1 MMSIAIPKALKKGDT
16 VALISASGATP
27 TERLQPAI
35 KAVEKLGF
43 RVVVGETCR
52 TRHGYFAGN
61 DALRAKEL
69 NEMFANPEIDG
80 IFCIRG
86 GYGATR
92 ILPMLD
98 LNMIAQNPKVFAGY
112 SDVTTLHIVF
122 NQQCGFVTYHTPMPS
137 TEFIKEKMDEYT
149 WEYFIKSVTNTEWSD
164 YLLENAIGEPLET
177 LVNGTATGQLVG
189 GNLTLVTASLGTPFE
204 IDLKGKILFLE
215 DIDENVQRIDR
226 MLTQLATSGKL
237 KELAGILLGGWT
249 DCGPMDTKN
258 PKNNLDLNTVFE
270 EILTPLNIPILM
282 NVTCGHVLP
291 TMSLPL
297 GKTITVD
304 ATNKTIRVIG

>member
-1 MMSIAIPKALKKGDT
+1 MSLIIPRSLKKGDT

-35 KAVEKLGF
+35 EAVEKLGF
-43 RVVVGETCR
+43 NVVVGETCR
-52 TRHGYFAGN
+52 TRHGYLAGS
-61 DALRAKEL
+61 DALRAKEV
-69 NEMFANPEIDG
+69 NEMFANPAIDG

-98 LNMIAQNPKVFAGY
+98 LEMIQKNPKVFAGY
-112 SDVTTLHIVF
+112 SDVTALHMVF

-137 TEFIKEKMDEYT
+137 TEFIKPAMDDYT
-149 WEYFIKSVTNTEWSD
+149 WDYFVNSVTNTEWAH
-164 YLLENAIGEPLET
+164 YFLENKSGEEMQTITPG
-177 LVNGTATGQLVG
+177 VATGILTG
-189 GNLTLVTASLGTPFE
+189 GNLTLVAASLGTPYE
-204 IDLKGKILFLE
+204 IDVTGKILFLE

-226 MLTQLATSGKL
+226 MLTQLKLAGKL
-237 KELAGILLGGWT
+237 DACAGIMLGAWT

-258 PKNNLDLNTVFE
+258 PDNNLTLEQVFT
-270 EILTPLNIPILM
+270 EILAPLNIPVLADI
-282 NVTCGHVLP
+282 TCGHVLP

-297 GKTITVD
+297 GKTVTIN
-304 ATNKTIRVIG
+304 ATNHTIEVIG